1 MMVMKK
7 MLIICCMVLSWSAKG
22 QIYVNNQ
29 NLDSIPDIEYIYISI
44 LNFQGVLIDYGFGC
58 KNLTNLSNDGKRV
71 RFRTDIDCLNYF
83 YKNGWEL
90 RSHKVDDGYIL
101 QRRKIK

>member
-1 MMVMKK
+1 MMKK

-22 QIYVNNQ
+22 QIFVNNQ
-29 NLDSIPDIEYIYISI
+29 NLDSIPDLEYIFVSWNIITGKVTVNY
-44 LNFQGVLIDYGFGC
+44 GADYGRIL
-58 KNLTNLSNDGKRV
+58 KRLDDGTQVKFPSEV
-71 RFRTDIDCLNYF
+71 DCLNYF

-90 RSHKVDDGYIL
+90 RSHLHDDAYVL